1 MTLSLGP
8 GLLRGLSPLCWQCPG
23 LRYHNGQNLPL
34 GLGKWMTGPCP
45 GILPGEAAESCPFC
59 ARHVS
64 SSELSY
70 QVGSGK
76 IPKVQM
82 GKLRLERGRELSKVS
97 RLGSGR
103 ARIYTWALGSTEHKL
118 SQGRAAPG
126 VSWRPVSQGPV
137 RAGGQTLGSLLR
149 PPASLPVSLLCPQ
162 PLPGQCPEVGV
173 VGPEGGGVRLPLL
186 WPWEL
191 WASHPP

>member
-82 GKLRLERGRELSKVS
+82 GKLRPREGKGAVQGQQVRKWQSQDLHVGTRLHRAQTVPGQGCPRGFLETCLSGPCQSWRTNPRKPSEAPGLPSCLTPLSPTSSRPMPRGG
-97 RLGSGR
+97 GSG
-103 ARIYTWALGSTEHKL
+103 A
-118 SQGRAAPG
+118 
-126 VSWRPVSQGPV
+126 
-137 RAGGQTLGSLLR
+137 
-149 PPASLPVSLLCPQ
+149 
-162 PLPGQCPEVGV
+162 
-173 VGPEGGGVRLPLL
+173 
-186 WPWEL
+186 
-191 WASHPP
+191 